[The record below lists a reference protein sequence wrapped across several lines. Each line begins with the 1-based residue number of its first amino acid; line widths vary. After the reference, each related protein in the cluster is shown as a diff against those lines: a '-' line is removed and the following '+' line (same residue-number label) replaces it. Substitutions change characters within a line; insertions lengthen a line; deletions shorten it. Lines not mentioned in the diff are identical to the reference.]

1 MTNKQIAT
9 FNERLALEKIRAAFR
24 AGDMS
29 EAMHLVHITMGIDDV
44 TAAYNKVMG
53 ICYDLVKKEGRD

>member
-1 MTNKQIAT
+1 MTKDEIIA

-24 AGDMS
+24 AGDLS

-44 TAAYNKVMG
+44 TAAYNMVMG
-53 ICYDLVKKEGRD
+53 ICDKEART

>member
-1 MTNKQIAT
+1 MTKNEIIA

-24 AGDMS
+24 AGDLT

-44 TAAYNKVMG
+44 TEAYNKVME
-53 ICYDLVKKEGRD
+53 ICGKEARM

>member
-1 MTNKQIAT
+1 MTKNEIIAL
-9 FNERLALEKIRAAFR
+9 NERLALEKIRAAFR
-24 AGDMS
+24 AGDVT

-53 ICYDLVKKEGRD
+53 ICGKEART

>member
-1 MTNKQIAT
+1 MTKQQTIA
-9 FNERLALEKIRAAFR
+9 FNEKLALEKIRAAFR
-24 AGDMS
+24 AGDTA

-53 ICYDLVKKEGRD
+53 ICYDLTEEGGD